1 MLPSENELAI
11 YCSAYSTLPGGFL
24 QDMANSIIENHP
36 HAHLMSDGW
45 QGKWLEMVCR
55 MIRPMKTLE
64 IGTFTGYSAMNMLA
78 GMPAEATIDTI
89 ELREADAETA
99 TAFFRKAGAEDRIK
113 IHLGDAKQ
121 IIPQLDKEWDLVFL
135 DADKVG
141 YIDYYELTLPRLKKG
156 GWILADNVLFHG
168 QVLQNEIVG
177 KNAKAIH
184 AFNEHVSSDPRTE
197 QVIIPIRDGIMF
209 IQKI

>member
-1 MLPSENELAI
+1 MLPNENELVT
-11 YCSAYSTLPGGFL
+11 YCSAFSTLPGAFL
-24 QDMANSIIENHP
+24 QGMAKSVMENHP

-55 MIRPMKTLE
+55 MIRPKNVLE
-64 IGTFTGYSAMNMLA
+64 IGTFTGYSALNLLA
-78 GMPAEATIDTI
+78 GMPEEATIDTI
-89 ELREADAETA
+89 ELRESDVETA
-99 TAFFRKAGAEDRIK
+99 SAFFKEAGVAHRIN
-113 IHLGDAKQ
+113 IHLGDAKE
-121 IIPQLDKEWDLVFL
+121 IIPKLDKEWDLVFL

-141 YIDYYELTLPRLKKG
+141 YIDYYELTLPRVKKG

-168 QVLQNEIVG
+168 QVLQKEIVG

-184 AFNEHVSSDPRTE
+184 AFNEHVASDSRTE

-209 IQKI
+209 IQKK

>member
-1 MLPSENELAI
+1 
-11 YCSAYSTLPGGFL
+11 
-24 QDMANSIIENHP
+24 
-36 HAHLMSDGW
+36 
-45 QGKWLEMVCR
+45 
-55 MIRPMKTLE
+55 MIRPKNVLE
-64 IGTFTGYSAMNMLA
+64 IGTFTGYSALNMLV
-78 GMPAEATIDTI
+78 GMPEDATIDTI
-89 ELREADAETA
+89 ELREKDVETA
-99 TAFFRKAGAEDRIK
+99 SAFFREAGVEHRIK

-121 IIPQLDKEWDLVFL
+121 IIPKLEKEWDLVFL

-141 YIDYYELTLPRLKKG
+141 YIDYYELTLPRIKKG

-184 AFNEHVSSDPRTE
+184 AFNEHVASDPRTE

-209 IQKI
+209 IQKN